1 MSTNTIT
8 EVIDGIKKHGAEILE
23 HCVIDNADQYIERIN
38 KEFLNYPKPKNKLD
52 TNNWFM
58 PDSYKNMDIE
68 KFVLMQCKTDE
79 QIERVSIELK
89 EFEKRNL
96 IMLLKQVKYI
106 VDTLRSN
113 NIVWGVGRGSSVA
126 SLVLH
131 ILGVHKIDPIKYNI
145 PINEF
150 FKQGEWYG

>member
-1 MSTNTIT
+1 MSTNTIKET
-8 EVIDGIKKHGAEILE
+8 IQGIKKHGPNILE
-23 HCVIDNADQYIERIN
+23 HCVIDDANLYLERIK
-38 KEFLNYPKPKNKLD
+38 KEFLNYPKPKTKLD

-58 PDSYKNMDIE
+58 PDNYKNMDIE
-68 KFVLMQCKTDE
+68 KFIIIIEETDE
-79 QIERVSIELK
+79 QIERVTIELK

-145 PINEF
+145 PLNEF
-150 FKQGEWYG
+150 FK

>member
-8 EVIDGIKKHGAEILE
+8 EVIQGIKKHGPEILE
-23 HCVIDNADQYIERIN
+23 HCVMNDADSYMERIE
-38 KEFLNYPKPKNKLD
+38 KEFLDYPKPKNKLD

-58 PDSYKNMDIE
+58 PDSYKDMDIE
-68 KFVLMQCKTDE
+68 KFILDSCKSQDYKD
-79 QIERVSIELK
+79 RALVELE
-89 EFEKRNL
+89 EFSKRNL

-106 VDTLRSN
+106 VDTLRKN

-131 ILGVHKIDPIKYNI
+131 ILGVHKINPIKYDI
-145 PINEF
+145 PLNEF
-150 FKQGEWYG
+150 FKQGD

>member
-1 MSTNTIT
+1 MSTNKIT
-8 EVIDGIKKHGAEILE
+8 EVIDGIKKHGPEILE

-79 QIERVSIELK
+79 QIERVTIELK

-96 IMLLKQVKYI
+96 TMLLKQVKYI

-145 PINEF
+145 PLNEF
-150 FKQGEWYG
+150 LK

>member
-8 EVIDGIKKHGAEILE
+8 EVIQGIKKHGPEILE
-23 HCVIDNADQYIERIN
+23 HCVMNDADSYMERIE
-38 KEFLNYPKPKNKLD
+38 KEFLDYPKPKNKLD

-58 PDSYKNMDIE
+58 PDSYKDMDIE
-68 KFVLMQCKTDE
+68 KFILDSCKSQDYKD
-79 QIERVSIELK
+79 RALVELE
-89 EFEKRNL
+89 EFSRRNL

-106 VDTLRSN
+106 VDTLRKN

-131 ILGVHKIDPIKYNI
+131 ILGVHKINPIKYDI
-145 PINEF
+145 PLNEF
-150 FKQGEWYG
+150 FKQGD

>member
-8 EVIDGIKKHGAEILE
+8 EVIDGIKKHGVEILE

-145 PINEF
+145 PLNEF
-150 FKQGEWYG
+150 FKQGD

>member
-8 EVIDGIKKHGAEILE
+8 EVIEGIKKHGPEILE
-23 HCVIDNADQYIERIN
+23 HCVIDNADQYLEKIN
-38 KEFLNYPKPKNKLD
+38 KEFLNYPRPKNKLD

-58 PDSYKNMDIE
+58 PDNYKNMDIE
-68 KFVLMQCKTDE
+68 KYVLMQCKTDE
-79 QIERVSIELK
+79 QIERVTIELE
-89 EFEKRNL
+89 EFRQRNL
-96 IMLLKQVKYI
+96 TMLLRQVKYI

-131 ILGVHKIDPIKYNI
+131 ILGVRKIDPIKYNI
-145 PINEF
+145 PLNEF
-150 FKQGEWYG
+150 FK

>member
-1 MSTNTIT
+1 
-8 EVIDGIKKHGAEILE
+8 
-23 HCVIDNADQYIERIN
+23 
-38 KEFLNYPKPKNKLD
+38 
-52 TNNWFM
+52 M

-145 PINEF
+145 PLNEF
-150 FKQGEWYG
+150 FKQGD

>member
-8 EVIDGIKKHGAEILE
+8 EVIQGIKKHGPEILE
-23 HCVIDNADQYIERIN
+23 HCVMNDADSYMERIE
-38 KEFLNYPKPKNKLD
+38 KEFLDYPKPKNKLD

-58 PDSYKNMDIE
+58 PDSYKDMDIE
-68 KFVLMQCKTDE
+68 KFILDSCKSQDYKD
-79 QIERVSIELK
+79 RALVELE
-89 EFEKRNL
+89 EFSRRNL

-106 VDTLRSN
+106 VDTLRKN

-131 ILGVHKIDPIKYNI
+131 IIGVHKINPIKYDI
-145 PINEF
+145 PLNEF
-150 FKQGEWYG
+150 FKQGD

>member
-8 EVIDGIKKHGAEILE
+8 EVIDGIKKHGADILE
-23 HCVIDNADQYIERIN
+23 HCVIDNADQYIDRIN

-79 QIERVSIELK
+79 QIERVNIELK

-96 IMLLKQVKYI
+96 MMLLKQVKYI

-145 PINEF
+145 PLNEF
-150 FKQGEWYG
+150 FKQGD